1 MQNPLVKVPHF
12 RPPVFPTPTTR
23 STFTIAILPNQQRAI
38 EVRIILH
45 RSGMTRAV
53 FLKPGSISLLVK
65 KLLELGKEE
74 QVFAGIT
81 PHQAVHLFAG
91 KMVCLVDYVDRKL
104 ATCHYDPLKTYILSC
119 DQVYPYLYLYLS
131 IYIYIY
137 IYFILI
143 YIYSVL

>member
-1 MQNPLVKVPHF
+1 
-12 RPPVFPTPTTR
+12 
-23 STFTIAILPNQQRAI
+23 
-38 EVRIILH
+38 
-45 RSGMTRAV
+45 MTRAV

-137 IYFILI
+137 LFYIDLYLFCLVTKSILI
-143 YIYSVL
+143 LVLFAAMKFYSRIMTVYYSTIREVRCLGV